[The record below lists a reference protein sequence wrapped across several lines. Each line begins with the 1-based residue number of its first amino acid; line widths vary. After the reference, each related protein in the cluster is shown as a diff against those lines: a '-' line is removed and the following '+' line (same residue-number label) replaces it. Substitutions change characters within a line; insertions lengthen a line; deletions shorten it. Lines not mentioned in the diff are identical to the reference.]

1 MTTNMIRNIWK
12 ELFSN
17 IKAYKRV
24 FQEKKLRNIVSMCIQ
39 AIKYTN
45 GNKFTEWLEYE
56 KIAESINLQRYPATA
71 VHFLPVFLVFIL
83 KMTRVY
89 QQH

>member
-1 MTTNMIRNIWK
+1 
-12 ELFSN
+12 
-17 IKAYKRV
+17 
-24 FQEKKLRNIVSMCIQ
+24 MCIQ

-45 GNKFTEWLEYE
+45 GNKFTEWLEYK

-71 VHFLPVFLVFIL
+71 VHFLPVFLVL